1 MIRPSKIVCCNN
13 WVMLEGQK
21 YYTSRNS
28 PQSWLYTLKMPS
40 GREYKGLVDKG
51 LRYNSVLENERG
63 VEGDQD
69 CCQREKT

>member
-1 MIRPSKIVCCNN
+1 
-13 WVMLEGQK
+13 
-21 YYTSRNS
+21 
-28 PQSWLYTLKMPS
+28 MPS

-69 CCQREKT
+69 CCQREKTQTVFNDIKLKWASDRD